1 MVKYLKELIL
11 KQIYK
16 LLIYKI
22 IIIDKKTFLNYNK
35 FDCIGKINI
44 KTNKGDIYFIFK
56 SDRRKVVRNNIESAL
71 KIRTFLVEVEID
83 REIELKDS
91 RIRDLAGLVIKIILF
106 KNINYEILCKAI
118 LDKYI
123 KKLIELKKV

>member
-1 MVKYLKELIL
+1 MFKYLKELFL
-11 KQIYK
+11 KQIYN

-22 IIIDKKTFLNYNK
+22 IIIDKKTLINYNN

-56 SDRRKVVRNNIESAL
+56 SDRRKIIRDNIESAL
-71 KIRTFLVEVEID
+71 RVKTFLVELEIAK
-83 REIELKDS
+83 EIELKDPK
-91 RIRDLAGLVIKIILF
+91 IRHLAGLVIKIMLF

-123 KKLIELKKV
+123 KKLIEIKKV

>member
-1 MVKYLKELIL
+1 MFKYLKELFL
-11 KQIYK
+11 KQIYN

-22 IIIDKKTFLNYNK
+22 IIIDKNTLFNYSN

-56 SDRRKVVRNNIESAL
+56 SDKRKILRDNIESVL
-71 KIRTFLVEVEID
+71 RIKTFLVELEIAK
-83 REIELKDS
+83 EIELKDPK
-91 RIRDLAGLVIKIILF
+91 IRHLTGLVIKIMLF
-106 KNINYEILCKAI
+106 KNINYEILCKVI

>member
-35 FDCIGKINI
+35 FDCVGKINI

-56 SDRRKVVRNNIESAL
+56 SDRRKIVRDNIESAL

-83 REIELKDS
+83 REIELKDPK
-91 RIRDLAGLVIKIILF
+91 IRHLVGLVIKIILF